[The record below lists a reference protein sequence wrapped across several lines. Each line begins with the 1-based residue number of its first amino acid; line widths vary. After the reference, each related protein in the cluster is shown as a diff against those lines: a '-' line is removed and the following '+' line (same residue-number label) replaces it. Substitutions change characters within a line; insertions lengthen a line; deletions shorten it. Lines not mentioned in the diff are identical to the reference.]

1 MSSLLSILSA
11 PMLQEG
17 DTGGLFALLFSGV
30 YGICG
35 LIFVVLFIVGMW
47 RLFVKAGK
55 PGWAA
60 IIPIY
65 DIYVMLQI
73 VGRPGWWLILLLI
86 PFVNIVIALLV
97 SIDLAKSFGKS
108 AAWGVVLLFFLN
120 AIGYLILGF
129 GDAKYQ
135 GPAAATTA

>member
-35 LIFVVLFIVGMW
+35 LIFVVLLIVGMW